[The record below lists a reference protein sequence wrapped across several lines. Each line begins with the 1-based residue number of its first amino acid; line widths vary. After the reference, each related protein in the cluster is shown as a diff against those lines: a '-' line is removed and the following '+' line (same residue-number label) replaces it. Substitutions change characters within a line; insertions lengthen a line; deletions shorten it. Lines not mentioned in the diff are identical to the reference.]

1 MRSSSSLLNN
11 QADRY
16 RVIASAE
23 SIQSTLVDNNGLD
36 TSASVLL
43 VGPSTADNMFAG
55 DARAATRTSPET
67 NKTALQ
73 EAQARYVFTPSLVS
87 GFEDRHSEYRAT
99 QTTFPLAKYPTVL
112 HALQTPRSTYD
123 NSSSDLDTTNEQ
135 GYRVAVGVARPQS
148 TLVDWVL
155 VIEET
160 HTQAFAPVSQL
171 RKIILA
177 CVFGT
182 LGFIMVAVI
191 PLAHYSV
198 TPIRKLKSATEKS
211 IHPSPYDQHYGDHP
225 GTNGG
230 AVLETLNA
238 QNEKQGGI
246 FEAFS
251 SIVHGRW
258 GRSQGTASEDG
269 RSKTFKVP
277 GKVKESKHVV
287 TDELTELTSTFNE
300 MADELMI
307 QYTRLEER
315 VAERTRELEIS
326 KKAAETANES
336 KTLFI
341 ANISHELKTPLNGI
355 LGMCA
360 VCMGEDDL
368 PRIKKSLKVVYKSGD
383 LLLHLLNDLLTF
395 SKNEIDSAIRLDQK
409 EFNLAD
415 IKSQILTIFEKQV
428 IEKHVHFTVKFIGAP
443 TATET
448 IILDDEKH
456 ELSMPSTSHAHGPPG
471 TARMKDMILWGDQH
485 RILQVLINLV
495 SNSLKFTPE
504 GGRVDVRIKCLGDYE
519 KPEGSTKVS
528 FDSRSNSQMR
538 SRTPSFQSR
547 DTQIGGSIAGSTF
560 DHHFREREAPLNY
573 RTLAFRFEVED
584 TGPGIPAHLQ
594 QRVFEPFMQGD
605 LGLNRKYGGTGLGL
619 SICSQLCRLMGG
631 TIHLDSTVGKGSTFR
646 VDIPLKF
653 LKEMAPST
661 RSSSTAGSR
670 PPSDIIPLDDAPNIR
685 TSGAN
690 SPVVKPVE
698 PQDLQ
703 PRLVGLSQPFFAAA
717 PSSSPPINNTT
728 TSNNTTASPSSDA
741 KRQAVKSAL
750 SASDT
755 NTSAKIRVL
764 VAEDNAVNQEV
775 VLRMLKLEDIYDVT
789 VAKDGQE
796 AYDTVKAAM
805 SEGNKFDLI
814 FMDIQMPNLDGLEST
829 RLIRQMGYSA
839 PIVALSAFAEESNI
853 KDCMESGMDMF
864 LSKPIRRPAL
874 KQVLQKFATIVE
886 EEDGEAS

>member
-1 MRSSSSLLNN
+1 
-11 QADRY
+11 
-16 RVIASAE
+16 
-23 SIQSTLVDNNGLD
+23 
-36 TSASVLL
+36 
-43 VGPSTADNMFAG
+43 MFAG

-67 NKTALQ
+67 NKTALE

-87 GFEDRHSEYRAT
+87 GFEDRHSEYRAS
-99 QTTFPLAKYPTVL
+99 QTTFPLAKYPAVL
-112 HALQTPRSTYD
+112 DALQTPRSTND

-160 HTQAFAPVSQL
+160 HTEAFAPVSQL

-182 LGFIMVAVI
+182 AGFIAVAVI

-198 TPIRKLKSATEKS
+198 TPIRKLKAATEKS
-211 IHPSPYDQHYGDHP
+211 IHPSPYHHNYGDQP
-225 GTNGG
+225 ETNGG

-238 QNEKQGGI
+238 QSEKGGI
-246 FEAFS
+246 FGVFS
-251 SIVHGRW
+251 NVVHGRW

-326 KKAAETANES
+326 KRAAETANES

-395 SKNEIDSAIRLDQK
+395 SKNEIDSAIRLDEK

-443 TATET
+443 AATET
-448 IILDDEKH
+448 IIIDDEKH
-456 ELSMPSTSHAHGPPG
+456 ALTMASPSTSHAHGPPG

-519 KPEGSTKVS
+519 KPEGSTKIS

-547 DTQIGGSIAGSTF
+547 DTQFGGSVAGSTF
-560 DHHFREREAPLNY
+560 DHHFREREAPVNY
-573 RTLAFRFEVED
+573 RTLAFSFEVED
-584 TGPGIPAHLQ
+584 TGPGIPSHLQ

-619 SICSQLCRLMGG
+619 SICSQLSRLMGG

-670 PPSDIIPLDDAPNIR
+670 PQSDIISLDDGANVR

-690 SPVVKPVE
+690 SPVVKPVD

-717 PSSSPPINNTT
+717 PPSSPPINNTT
-728 TSNNTTASPSSDA
+728 TTNPSSDT
-741 KRQAVKSAL
+741 KRHVQPPTSSTAFKSAL
-750 SASDT
+750 SAEDNN
-755 NTSAKIRVL
+755 NTTKIRVL

-789 VAKDGQE
+789 VAQDGQE

-874 KQVLQKFATIVE
+874 KQVLKKFATIVE
-886 EEDGEAS
+886 EEDGEDGEDGEAS

>member
-1 MRSSSSLLNN
+1 MNN
-11 QADRY
+11 QADWY
-16 RVIASAE
+16 SVIASAE
-23 SIQSTLVDNNGLD
+23 SLQSTLVDNNGLD

-43 VGPSTADNMFAG
+43 IGPSTADNMFAG
-55 DARAATRTSPET
+55 DARAATSTSPQT

-73 EAQARYVFTPSLVS
+73 EARARYVFTPSLVS

-112 HALQTPRSTYD
+112 DALQTPRSTYD

-171 RKIILA
+171 RKIIIA

-182 LGFIMVAVI
+182 AGFIAVAVI

-211 IHPSPYDQHYGDHP
+211 IHPSPYHHQYGDHP
-225 GTNGG
+225 ETNGG
-230 AVLETLNA
+230 AVLQTLNA

-246 FEAFS
+246 FGAFS

-277 GKVKESKHVV
+277 GKVKESNHVV

-395 SKNEIDSAIRLDQK
+395 SKNEIDSAIRLDEK

-428 IEKHVHFTVKFIGAP
+428 LEKHVHFTVKFIGAP

-448 IILDDEKH
+448 IIINDEKH
-456 ELSMPSTSHAHGPPG
+456 ALTMASPPTSHAHGPPG
-471 TARMKDMILWGDQH
+471 TGRMKDMILWGDQH

-504 GGRVDVRIKCLGDYE
+504 GGRVEVRIKCLGDYV

-547 DTQIGGSIAGSTF
+547 DTQVGGSVAGSTF
-560 DHHFREREAPLNY
+560 DHHFREREAPVNY
-573 RTLAFRFEVED
+573 RTLAFSFEVED

-619 SICSQLCRLMGG
+619 SICSQLSRLMGG

-653 LKEMAPST
+653 LKEIASST

-670 PPSDIIPLDDAPNIR
+670 PPSEIISLDDAANNR
-685 TSGAN
+685 SGAN

-698 PQDLQ
+698 TQDLQ

-717 PSSSPPINNTT
+717 PPSSPPINNNT
-728 TSNNTTASPSSDA
+728 TSSNATPNPSSEA
-741 KRQAVKSAL
+741 KHQAFKSAL
-750 SASDT
+750 SAKDT

-796 AYDTVKAAM
+796 AYDMVKAAM

-874 KQVLQKFATIVE
+874 KQVLKKFATIVE
-886 EEDGEAS
+886 EDGEAS